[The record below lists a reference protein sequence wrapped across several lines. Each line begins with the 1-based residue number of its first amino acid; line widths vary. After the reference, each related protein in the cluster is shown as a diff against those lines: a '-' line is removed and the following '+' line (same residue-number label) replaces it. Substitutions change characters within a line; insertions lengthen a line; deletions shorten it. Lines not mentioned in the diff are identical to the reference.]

1 MLKIMFVSQVYI
13 RLRVRETNTL
23 TVIAIISMKYIR
35 MMTDKMDKKSL
46 NIIKNK
52 IKQFK
57 LSLLQKTLLTS
68 KIHVHYWKMDVVNI
82 F

>member
-46 NIIKNK
+46 
-52 IKQFK
+52 
-57 LSLLQKTLLTS
+57 
-68 KIHVHYWKMDVVNI
+68 
-82 F
+82 